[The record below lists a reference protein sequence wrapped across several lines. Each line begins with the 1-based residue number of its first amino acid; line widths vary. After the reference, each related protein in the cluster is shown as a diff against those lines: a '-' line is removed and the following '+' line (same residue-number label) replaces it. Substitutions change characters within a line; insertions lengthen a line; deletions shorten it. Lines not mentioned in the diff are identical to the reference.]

1 MPRNIYMYMTS
12 NSVSHTQKYVRNIN
26 SWRVIRERNWSFPNL
41 MNRAIRTRQI
51 LTSVFKYNW
60 THYTFK
66 KHCNISYQDTLT
78 HILYQ
83 LCIYCVSSRP
93 AIYRSVRKRILYLQ
107 KLKLIKEIS
116 HRDLPGLRHRDVVGY
131 QHNISGDL
139 AATIFSV
146 QKISTCNTVLLNVG
160 ILPHHYTA
168 SETRR
173 PRRESWRPWKSEVSQ
188 LPQRE
193 ITVMW
198 VRYVLF
204 RENLIS
210 SYSLVTKWFPHTRWV
225 RQPIRELLSLRAR
238 KWEGQERTTIVV
250 PWEPDQISPVP
261 VFSFLHSNNR
271 ILLHINYD
279 YIQTHTLTNVQ
290 YNWTYVTHS
299 S

>member
-131 QHNISGDL
+131 QHFGGPCCHHLQCSEDKHMQHGPPKRWYPTTSLHSIRNQKTKTWILTAVEKWSLTITSTWNNSDVGTIRPIPRKLDQFLLTGDQ
-139 AATIFSV
+139 V
-146 QKISTCNTVLLNVG
+146 VST
-160 ILPHHYTA
+160 YKM
-168 SETRR
+168 SETANKRTLVPASKEMGGPGTNHYSGTMGTR
-173 PRRESWRPWKSEVSQ
+173 PD
-188 LPQRE
+188 
-193 ITVMW
+193 ITCSSI
-198 VRYVLF
+198 
-204 RENLIS
+204 LIP
-210 SYSLVTKWFPHTRWV
+210 T
-225 RQPIRELLSLRAR
+225 
-238 KWEGQERTTIVV
+238 
-250 PWEPDQISPVP
+250 
-261 VFSFLHSNNR
+261 
-271 ILLHINYD
+271 
-279 YIQTHTLTNVQ
+279 
-290 YNWTYVTHS
+290 
-299 S
+299 